1 MPGLTGTK
9 MSSSEEDSKIDML
22 DSAASLKKKIKNA
35 FCEPGNTENNGLL
48 SFVKHVLF
56 PFSKDGTIVFERPE
70 KWGGNMSFASFDQLE
85 EAFKKEVIKKKGRIL
100 YYTMCSILLFNLST
114 I

>member
-22 DSAASLKKKIKNA
+22 DSAAALKKKIKNA

-48 SFVKHVLF
+48 SFIKHVLI
-56 PFSKDGTIVFERPE
+56 PLSKDGKVVIERSE
-70 KWGGNMSFASFDQLE
+70 KWGGNMVFEAYDKLE
-85 EAFKKEVIKKKGRIL
+85 EAFKKEVNLKEANT
-100 YYTMCSILLFNLST
+100 YSI
-114 I
+114 